1 MATASGGESW
11 HSPTVPLSAEQLA
24 DPTGAGE
31 TANHSASHVR
41 FGGLCEGSKT
51 EDWPNKFLC
60 LKQLGWCAQATPSSL
75 AS

>member
-31 TANHSASHVR
+31 AATTRRLTCALAACVR
-41 FGGLCEGSKT
+41 VLRLKT
-51 EDWPNKFLC
+51 GQIIF
-60 LKQLGWCAQATPSSL
+60 SV
-75 AS
+75 

>member
-31 TANHSASHVR
+31 TANHSASHTCALAACVR
-41 FGGLCEGSKT
+41 VLRLKT
-51 EDWPNKFLC
+51 GQIIF
-60 LKQLGWCAQATPSSL
+60 SV
-75 AS
+75 

>member
-31 TANHSASHVR
+31 TAKCTVPVPH
-41 FGGLCEGSKT
+41 
-51 EDWPNKFLC
+51 
-60 LKQLGWCAQATPSSL
+60 TPL
-75 AS
+75 LRRLV